1 MLAADQDGSVVPEEL
16 FSKRQLLRMGVID
29 PERTKHF
36 LPRLSRAELG
46 SFADDYVAEEF
57 DTEVRNLV
65 LCLLAAVLYC
75 LE

>member
-1 MLAADQDGSVVPEEL
+1 MPEEL
-16 FSKRQLLRMGVID
+16 FSKRLLLRMGVID

>member
-1 MLAADQDGSVVPEEL
+1 MPEEL

>member
-1 MLAADQDGSVVPEEL
+1 VPEEL